1 MNLLIRD
8 ITSLV
13 MMPDTKKLLD
23 ERNSAEL
30 SQHRAQHRP
39 QAKENT
45 ERIIS
50 TGNGIVPPLT
60 WLQIVKQGLILTL
73 MSIHPHI
80 DVIYAAHILICFF

>member
-1 MNLLIRD
+1 MKEIVQSSHS
-8 ITSLV
+8 T
-13 MMPDTKKLLD
+13 
-23 ERNSAEL
+23 EL
-30 SQHRAQHRP
+30 STDP